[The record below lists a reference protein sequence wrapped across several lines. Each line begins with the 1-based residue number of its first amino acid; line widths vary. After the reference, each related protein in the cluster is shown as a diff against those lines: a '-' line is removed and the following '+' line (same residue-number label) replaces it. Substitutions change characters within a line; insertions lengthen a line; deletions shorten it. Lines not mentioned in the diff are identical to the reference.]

1 MAPEIT
7 MGFID
12 SLSSGINE
20 LYLSVWIHISIIE
33 IVYKNSLRCGF
44 LTEIWKI
51 LLSLYELQEA
61 SHSQWG
67 TPVGDSSHFCIHVY
81 WLHGWRL

>member
-20 LYLSVWIHISIIE
+20 LYLSVWIHISVIE
-33 IVYKNSLRCGF
+33 IVDKIQ
-44 LTEIWKI
+44 LTLWFPYRDLED
-51 LLSLYELQEA
+51 
-61 SHSQWG
+61 
-67 TPVGDSSHFCIHVY
+67 TPLPV
-81 WLHGWRL
+81 